1 MASRKDSK
9 IAWCSSCGYSPPY
22 MNPNKNDAR
31 SYVELHMH
39 YSGICPETGESAKV
53 EPSNA

>member
-1 MASRKDSK
+1 MASQKPSK

-31 SYVELHMH
+31 SYVALHMH
-39 YSGICPETGESAKV
+39 YSGICPETGEAAKV
-53 EPSNA
+53 EPDA